1 MVRIHIKHHVSSMRN
16 LNENYGSEVRMQHG
30 FLVADKQPGMTSH
43 DVVSVAR
50 RSLETRKVGHS
61 GTLDPMATGI
71 LVLGFNNGTRLLQYI
86 TDGDKDYRATIVLG
100 SATVTDDS
108 QGEVINST
116 DASHITDE
124 QIKDEIA
131 KMRGTILQRPSSVSA
146 VKIDGERAY
155 NRVRSGEDVVL
166 PAREV
171 TISSLEVPQI
181 RRMGSAIEVDIHV
194 TCSAGTF
201 IRAIARDCGDGLGV
215 GGHLNSLRRTRIAG
229 FGLDQAITLDQLKSK
244 DFETLDLADVA
255 RTTFVAREIAM
266 DEKIELSFG
275 RALAANPDGKI
286 YAGIDSS
293 NQLIAL
299 LQNVDG
305 KAKPIAVFAAAN

>member
-1 MVRIHIKHHVSSMRN
+1 
-16 LNENYGSEVRMQHG
+16 MQHG
-30 FLVADKQPGMTSH
+30 FLVVDKEPGMTSH

-50 RSLETRKVGHS
+50 RALGTRKVGHA

-86 TDGDKDYRATIVLG
+86 TDGDKDYSATIVLG
-100 SATVTDDS
+100 AATITDDAE
-108 QGEVINST
+108 GEVIST
-116 DASHITDE
+116 ADASGITDQ
-124 QIKDEIA
+124 QIKDVLA
-131 KMRGTILQRPSSVSA
+131 KMKGVIFQRPSSVSA

-155 NRVRSGEDVVL
+155 DRVRSGEEVVL
-166 PAREV
+166 PSREV
-171 TISSLEVPQI
+171 TILSLEIIQI
-181 RRMGSAIEVDIHV
+181 RRLGDRIEIDIEV

-201 IRAIARDCGDGLGV
+201 IRAIARDCGDSLGV

-229 FGLDQAITLDQLKSK
+229 FGLDRAVTLDRLKSK
-244 DFETLDLADVA
+244 SFDTLDIADVA
-255 RTTFVAREIAM
+255 RATFAVREIAL

-275 RALAANPDGKI
+275 RALEANPDTKI
-286 YAGIDSS
+286 YAGIDGS

-305 KAKPIAVFAAAN
+305 KAKPLAVFAPAS

>member
-1 MVRIHIKHHVSSMRN
+1 
-16 LNENYGSEVRMQHG
+16 MQHG
-30 FLVADKQPGMTSH
+30 FLVVDKQPGMTSH

-50 RSLETRKVGHS
+50 RALGTRKVGHA

-86 TDGDKDYRATIVLG
+86 TDGEKQYCATIVLG

-108 QGEVINST
+108 QGEVIST
-116 DASHITDE
+116 ADVSKVTDQ
-124 QIKDEIA
+124 QINDELA

-171 TISSLEVPQI
+171 TISTLEIAQI
-181 RRMGSAIEVDIHV
+181 RRIDMCIEIDIEV

-215 GGHLNSLRRTRIAG
+215 GGHLNALRRTRIAG
-229 FGLDQAITLDQLKSK
+229 FGLESAITLESLKNA
-244 DFETLDLADVA
+244 DFETLDIADVA
-255 RTTFVAREIAM
+255 RATFAVREIAL
-266 DEKIELSFG
+266 DEKLELSFG
-275 RALAANPDGKI
+275 RALAANPDAQI

-305 KAKPIAVFAAAN
+305 IAKPLAVFAPAN